1 MELFALDVRQ
11 RGGDLAVSVLVG
23 DNLDFAVL
31 VCVSPSPQIICTRA
45 TYTVGVGNRAVG
57 VAKGQADCNLRR
69 GVGLR
74 AHLWRGRSSFAV
86 RAFVQKSKF
95 GDVTGKRGRSRRQRR
110 LRLSVNP
117 YVDRLYFVS
126 KKFQGPAKKFE
137 RCKGARAY
145 MLTLDLP
152 HTRT

>member
-74 AHLWRGRSSFAV
+74 AHLWRGRSSFAARGV
-86 RAFVQKSKF
+86 PKSAF
-95 GDVTGKRGRSRRQRR
+95 GGKI
-110 LRLSVNP
+110 
-117 YVDRLYFVS
+117 
-126 KKFQGPAKKFE
+126 FE
-137 RCKGARAY
+137 GEVKAV
-145 MLTLDLP
+145 
-152 HTRT
+152 